1 MNNMK
6 TFRFIGTGLL
16 VALFCFTLVSCDK
29 DEEEESNLIETLKKH
44 KWTYKYVDDFTDTS
58 YGGYYETSTYNFYF
72 LDNNIGYQYDVYTD
86 HDSYFGT
93 ETTRWFGKFTYS
105 ISDNTI
111 NIRYTDNGNKTSFE
125 YVSGYL
131 AQNGDYYTPK
141 VMTQSDRDFLNN
153 QIKQLG
159 DENVDKELELD
170 LYDNID
176 ELITVTGEFI
186 EEDLTYKFNIKCDGL
201 FNKYPQK
208 YHEFTFGAELKYS
221 NNYKNNGDGLR
232 KYTLDMSEKNKT
244 YIISVFIDDGMY
256 MSVYNNIRA
265 KIDRGESLTE
275 SEKDLFHSI
284 IRDLVESLSSI
295 EIRVFI
301 EWDGEEFDI
310 YEDCFSAN
318 IEFDSSCEVPKDNNK
333 EDFSYTGIIQGHE
346 YVDLGLSVKWA
357 TCNVGASSP
366 EDYGDYYA
374 WGETEV
380 KSNYSWSTYKYYT
393 NTDGDLVVDDDELQS
408 IGSEISG
415 TRYDVAYVKWG
426 TSWRMPTR
434 TEYKELFNNCK
445 WTRTTQVG
453 YIGYKVTGPNGNSIF
468 LPAAGYRVG
477 SSHKDAGEMGSYW
490 SSTTN
495 ENKDRYTYNLKFWGY
510 SDRSVSWEIY
520 YYGQSIRP
528 VTE

>member
-6 TFRFIGTGLL
+6 TCRFIGTGLL

-153 QIKQLG
+153 QIKQLE
-159 DENVDKELELD
+159 DKNVDKELELD

-232 KYTLDMSEKNKT
+232 KYTLDMSEKN
-244 YIISVFIDDGMY
+244 
-256 MSVYNNIRA
+256 
-265 KIDRGESLTE
+265 
-275 SEKDLFHSI
+275 
-284 IRDLVESLSSI
+284 
-295 EIRVFI
+295 
-301 EWDGEEFDI
+301 
-310 YEDCFSAN
+310 
-318 IEFDSSCEVPKDNNK
+318 
-333 EDFSYTGIIQGHE
+333 
-346 YVDLGLSVKWA
+346 
-357 TCNVGASSP
+357 
-366 EDYGDYYA
+366 
-374 WGETEV
+374 
-380 KSNYSWSTYKYYT
+380 
-393 NTDGDLVVDDDELQS
+393 
-408 IGSEISG
+408 
-415 TRYDVAYVKWG
+415 
-426 TSWRMPTR
+426 
-434 TEYKELFNNCK
+434 
-445 WTRTTQVG
+445 
-453 YIGYKVTGPNGNSIF
+453 
-468 LPAAGYRVG
+468 
-477 SSHKDAGEMGSYW
+477 
-490 SSTTN
+490 
-495 ENKDRYTYNLKFWGY
+495 
-510 SDRSVSWEIY
+510 
-520 YYGQSIRP
+520 
-528 VTE
+528 